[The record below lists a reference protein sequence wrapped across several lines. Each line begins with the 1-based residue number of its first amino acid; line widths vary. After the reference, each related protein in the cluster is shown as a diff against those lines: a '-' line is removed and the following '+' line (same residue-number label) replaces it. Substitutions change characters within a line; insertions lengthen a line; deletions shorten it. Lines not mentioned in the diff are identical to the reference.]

1 MPYTESDPGSP
12 PPLESVLPSGPPAA
26 ASTALPPHLRDD
38 RSQLDFSSISSYST
52 LQKIKT
58 MRKEEG
64 KIEDQIRRLEKQLA
78 MVKKEQSAVRG
89 EIAEH
94 PPVKFGE
101 SIITFSSILSY
112 SDEINRAD

>member
-12 PPLESVLPSGPPAA
+12 PPLESVLPSAPS
-26 ASTALPPHLRDD
+26 ASSTTAFPPHLRED

-64 KIEDQIRRLEKQLA
+64 KIEDQIRKLEKQLG
-78 MVKKEQSAVRG
+78 MVKKEQSSVRG
-89 EIAEH
+89 EIPEH
-94 PPVKFGE
+94 PPVKFGKLAVLSFLLLLLSAQE
-101 SIITFSSILSY
+101 S
-112 SDEINRAD
+112 